1 MAFAPGD
8 HEIYNFER
16 PFIVYH
22 YYMLNLSDQY
32 PGVQKKRFLKRKN
45 ALSLYKLYGHAL
57 TQESLSLD
65 HKNGIFDRPFPVHY
79 QYAQFV

>member
-32 PGVQKKRFLKRKN
+32 PGVQKK
-45 ALSLYKLYGHAL
+45 
-57 TQESLSLD
+57 
-65 HKNGIFDRPFPVHY
+65 IFKKKKCIVIIQVIWPRPNTRIP
-79 QYAQFV
+79 APGS